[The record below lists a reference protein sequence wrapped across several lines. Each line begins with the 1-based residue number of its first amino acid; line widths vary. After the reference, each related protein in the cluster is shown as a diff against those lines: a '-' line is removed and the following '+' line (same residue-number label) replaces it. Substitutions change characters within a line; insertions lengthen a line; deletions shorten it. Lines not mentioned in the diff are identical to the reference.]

1 VLRARS
7 FVRDGF
13 WVRGQFVISQATWAT
28 LVGIP
33 FIVNLHVNGTCTG
46 PDDPL
51 CDSYEDLSPGVENGD
66 GWEHYFQPVGA
77 MSASQLNISEEIIV
91 EVDRYTA
98 EYIAYG
104 YIVRNDTINNE
115 VTDATNQYAHVHG
128 WLVNCMVE
136 HSLVNES
143 CAHNTGL
150 DPFRP
155 IESLPAEEQPLPF
168 GTHMYT
174 GYPHSVMANERRWMS
189 PRVQAWM
196 QLQPSITQN
205 LNQQWESFVVPAGVV
220 PGDKREPIILGVQIR
235 GTDTRTG
242 TPPVVFFASI
252 DQFIQ
257 AYEACL
263 PGTPC
268 RRVVVLLATDDAR
281 YLNMTL
287 ALYGKRVATQ
297 NGGDIQRAEGSAGVW
312 ESQVSDALNLG
323 EEVVMDTMLLSKS
336 DYLIRPRSAVSEWS
350 TFFNPRL
357 ISNSYIYFCR
367 PGMLETCGRDQPPPG
382 WLNLADMDTATLA
395 NSTLSAQVESMLA
408 SSSASHSAARTA
420 NSCLRLGGHS
430 LAKTLSYSFEA
441 VDPFDGSTASEL
453 DDYLASHGV
462 LFTMCEKYD
471 DCSARERQGPGGI
484 AQQWSMSWVNQ
495 RTGFRFFDADPE
507 GRPLGVV
514 LNPRHVSLRCMY
526 PADGHTHRRD
536 NLGCGPYSVDPIV
549 GSQGLGALRADG
561 TLESRR
567 RTQSN
572 VSADELSCPDMYGL
586 GLGGSSPNVTAF
598 HPVLGASDDKDAS
611 ADACARMKQDGVF
624 TVEAATAA
632 WEHMD
637 AAIAGRHVCT
647 PNDAMA
653 AESGQF
659 WVYTGACSWEP
670 TEWQSMVDMM
680 VDHLLPASEPGA
692 TETAPPLGAED
703 RHLWNEVVARPPTT
717 EREEFDATLA
727 MFIVRTDN
735 ATEMEELRSLAETN
749 ARALGNVPV
758 LEIDLERLEGGG
770 PLFECIA

>member
-1 VLRARS
+1 M
-7 FVRDGF
+7 
-13 WVRGQFVISQATWAT
+13 
-28 LVGIP
+28 P
-33 FIVNLHVNGTCTG
+33 
-46 PDDPL
+46 
-51 CDSYEDLSPGVENGD
+51 
-66 GWEHYFQPVGA
+66 
-77 MSASQLNISEEIIV
+77 
-91 EVDRYTA
+91 
-98 EYIAYG
+98 
-104 YIVRNDTINNE
+104 
-115 VTDATNQYAHVHG
+115 
-128 WLVNCMVE
+128 
-136 HSLVNES
+136 
-143 CAHNTGL
+143 
-150 DPFRP
+150 
-155 IESLPAEEQPLPF
+155 
-168 GTHMYT
+168 
-174 GYPHSVMANERRWMS
+174 
-189 PRVQAWM
+189 
-196 QLQPSITQN
+196 LQPSITQT
-205 LNQQWESFVVPAGVV
+205 LNQQWLSFVLPIGAV
-220 PGDKREPIILGVQIR
+220 PGDGRQPITLGVQIR
-235 GTDTRTG
+235 GTDTRSG
-242 TPPVVFFASI
+242 TPPGVFFASI
-252 DQFIQ
+252 DQFIE
-257 AYEACL
+257 AHEACL

-268 RRVVVLLATDDAR
+268 RRVVILLATDDAR

-297 NGGDIQRAEGSAGVW
+297 NGGNIQRAEGAAGVW
-312 ESQVSDALNLG
+312 ESQVSNALNLG
-323 EEVVMDTMLLSKS
+323 EEVVMDTMLLSKAH
-336 DYLIRPRSAVSEWS
+336 YLLRAQSAVSEWA
-350 TFFNPRL
+350 TLYNPL
-357 ISNSYIYFCR
+357 LLGNSYMFECA
-367 PGMLETCGRDQPPPG
+367 PGELAACGEDQTPPS
-382 WLNLADMDTATLA
+382 WLNLTEVDSATSCESGPDCLTVQVGRS
-395 NSTLSAQVESMLA
+395 STPSDWTV
-408 SSSASHSAARTA
+408 RRA
-420 NSCLRLGGHS
+420 NSCSRLGGHA
-430 LAKTLSYSFEA
+430 LARTLSRSFEA
-441 VDPFDGSTASEL
+441 VDQFDGGTAAEL

-495 RTGFRFFDADPE
+495 LTGFRFFDADPE

-514 LNPRHVSLRCMY
+514 LNPRHVALRCMY

-536 NLGCGPYSVDPIV
+536 DLGCGPYSVDPIL
-549 GSQGLGALRADG
+549 GSQGVAALRADG

-653 AESGQF
+653 AASGQF

-670 TEWQSMVDMM
+670 TEWQSMVDTM
-680 VDHLLPASEPGA
+680 VDHLLPASQPGA
-692 TETAPPLGAED
+692 TKTAPPLGAED

-727 MFIVRTDN
+727 MFIVRTSN

-758 LEIDLERLEGGG
+758 LEIDLERLDGGG